1 MLKMLVLMCAATLTF
16 AASGLGMHQAGWFNA
31 KALCREEARE
41 ARCGNPSHSD
51 AAMRFRQNQTTNWR
65 LVMSIR

>member
-1 MLKMLVLMCAATLTF
+1 MMKLMALVCVATLTF
-16 AASGLGMHQAGWFNA
+16 AASGLGMHRAGWFCG
-31 KALCREEARE
+31 KALCREETRE
-41 ARCGNPSHSD
+41 ARCGDPVQSD